1 MPAPHTFFMLT
12 ANAPAASERLLKK
25 VEDLGCKA
33 IMFTVDAPV
42 SGFRTMDVK
51 AKGVVEQVRFP
62 CTPLQ
67 RPYTHQICDAGFQ
80 APPSAK
86 DDKNKSAAPVGI
98 AQAISGYQDDNLVWD
113 DIDFIRVSF
122 PHHGCRLETE
132 AAAEKHKI
140 ADIGERFV

>member
-1 MPAPHTFFMLT
+1 LAT
-12 ANAPAASERLLKK
+12 ASERLLKK

-33 IMFTVDAPV
+33 IMFTVDAAV

-51 AKGVVEQVRFP
+51 AKGVVEQVRLLFI
-62 CTPLQ
+62 LHV
-67 RPYTHQICDAGFQ
+67 RRYTDQALCNAGLQ

-122 PHHGCRLETE
+122 PFQCLLSRCLCCYRKTQSCRYW
-132 AAAEKHKI
+132 
-140 ADIGERFV
+140 